1 MPIDHGEPITM
12 RALEIR
18 DAALVRIERQQ
29 DDMTE
34 RLEQHDENVRSLVHA
49 AVDEA
54 VTRLESSQ
62 LTSEERV
69 WVRMAVVAAGKKAER
84 WEAIVRH
91 GTIVLIFGT
100 LALIGQAAWA
110 LVADWLRAHGL
121 KI

>member
-1 MPIDHGEPITM
+1 MPPDDAIT
-12 RALEIR
+12 RRDLDIR
-18 DAALVRIERQQ
+18 DMALDRIEKQQ

-34 RLEQHDENVRSLVHA
+34 RLEVHDANVRVLVHA

-62 LTSEERV
+62 LTSEERT